1 MSTPR
6 EQVKVFF
13 FFWSK
18 PNHAFNTTL
27 NKSYVHFFEYI
38 KSNCTQILKN
48 LQITIMNLWLQ
59 INELLTNV
67 FSFFLSFIFFIFLF
81 LNCVVVLH
89 ILTLEIVSRGQRS
102 NIETP
107 ILILCQITDT
117 SNSSIK

>member
-38 KSNCTQILKN
+38 KSNCAQILKN

-59 INELLTNV
+59 INELLTNL
-67 FSFFLSFIFFIFLF
+67 FSFFPYFFFLKKLCCGTAHF
-81 LNCVVVLH
+81 NIGDSIEGTKIEH
-89 ILTLEIVSRGQRS
+89 KTSYSDSMS
-102 NIETP
+102 NY
-107 ILILCQITDT
+107 
-117 SNSSIK
+117 